1 MYERRYIE
9 PNQKYPAI
17 LPHSEVCM
25 HMGVAGKIMFIE
37 WDGKRSVQL
46 YRVEC
51 HGNGWNADDKSQSYT
66 AWFVPFSAPILLGEA
81 GVYTDEHGKPYQV
94 TELTCPSEAETPG
107 LTGAD
112 EAIVDGD
119 A

>member
-1 MYERRYIE
+1 MTAYERRYIE
-9 PNQKYPAI
+9 PNEKYPAI

-25 HMGVAGKIMFIE
+25 HMRVAGKIMYIE

-46 YRVEC
+46 YRVEYD
-51 HGNGWNADDKSQSYT
+51 GNGWTVLAPEVR
-66 AWFVPFSAPILLGEA
+66 FVPFSAPILLGEA

-94 TELTCPSEAETPG
+94 TELTCPSEA
-107 LTGAD
+107 
-112 EAIVDGD
+112 DGD

>member
-25 HMGVAGKIMFIE
+25 HMGVAGRIMFIE

-51 HGNGWNADDKSQSYT
+51 HGNG
-66 AWFVPFSAPILLGEA
+66 
-81 GVYTDEHGKPYQV
+81 
-94 TELTCPSEAETPG
+94 
-107 LTGAD
+107 
-112 EAIVDGD
+112 
-119 A
+119 

>member
-9 PNQKYPAI
+9 PNEKYPAI

-51 HGNGWNADDKSQSYT
+51 HGNGWNADDK
-66 AWFVPFSAPILLGEA
+66 FVSFSAPILLGEA
-81 GVYTDEHGKPYQV
+81 GVYTDEHGKP
-94 TELTCPSEAETPG
+94 
-107 LTGAD
+107 
-112 EAIVDGD
+112 
-119 A
+119 

>member
-1 MYERRYIE
+1 MYERRYNE
-9 PNQKYPAI
+9 PHEKYPAI

-25 HMGVAGKIMFIE
+25 HMGVAGRIMFIE

-51 HGNGWNADDKSQSYT
+51 HGNGWNADDKL
-66 AWFVPFSAPILLGEA
+66 VPFSAPILLGEA
-81 GVYTDEHGKPYQV
+81 GVYTDGHGKPYQV
-94 TELTCPSEAETPG
+94 TELTCPSEAE
-107 LTGAD
+107 
-112 EAIVDGD
+112 GD